1 MRIEVTARHLVL
13 PETVQEML
21 HAKLEKLSR
30 LDEKILSVHAI
41 FGKQKYLFTVELTL
55 AGRGLRLVAKGSH
68 AKDLLTAMEQALAKI
83 ERQLKKEEK
92 KRTESRRRTAHR

>member
-1 MRIEVTARHLVL
+1 MRIEVTARHLML
-13 PETVQEML
+13 PESVQEML

-41 FGKQKYLFTVELTL
+41 FGKVKYLFTVELTL

-68 AKDLLTAMEQALAKI
+68 AKDLLTAMEEALAKI
-83 ERQLKKEEK
+83 DRQLKKEEK
-92 KRTESRRRTAHR
+92 KRIESRRRTAHR